1 MDFLNLMKSRYTGKL
16 YNPAKKIPAEDLAKL
31 KEILRLTPSSVN
43 SQPWIFIFG
52 HTDADKDRI
61 RPAVLDFNRERVD
74 TASDFVVICVKKE
87 LTEDHLQR
95 LAEQEVSDGR
105 FTPEK
110 MAAGG
115 DAGRRSF
122 VGMHQKQ
129 GDCLDWETHQAYIAL
144 GSALY
149 GAASLGIDSTPIEGF
164 DAALMD
170 KLLGLDQH
178 GLKSVLVVSF
188 GYRSTEDR
196 NAAAPKSRLPLDAVI
211 RNITDV

>member
-1 MDFLNLMKSRYTGKL
+1 
-16 YNPAKKIPAEDLAKL
+16 
-31 KEILRLTPSSVN
+31 
-43 SQPWIFIFG
+43 
-52 HTDADKDRI
+52 
-61 RPAVLDFNRERVD
+61 
-74 TASDFVVICVKKE
+74 
-87 LTEDHLQR
+87 
-95 LAEQEVSDGR
+95 
-105 FTPEK
+105 
-110 MAAGG
+110 
-115 DAGRRSF
+115 
-122 VGMHQKQ
+122 MHQKQ

-211 RNITDV
+211 RNIADV